1 MLPTSKNKDEL
12 RSRKMSP
19 ITKKKRRLKGEQQR
33 TESLEITDQDLKV
46 TIMNMLKNLGDTVQ
60 DG

>member
-1 MLPTSKNKDEL
+1 MT
-12 RSRKMSP
+12 P

-46 TIMNMLKNLGDTVQ
+46 TIMNMLKNLGETVQ
-60 DG
+60 DGWKDGEFHQS